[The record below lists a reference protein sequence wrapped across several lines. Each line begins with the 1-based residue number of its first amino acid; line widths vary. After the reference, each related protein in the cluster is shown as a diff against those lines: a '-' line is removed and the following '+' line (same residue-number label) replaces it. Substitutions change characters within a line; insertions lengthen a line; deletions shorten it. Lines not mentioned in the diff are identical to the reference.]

1 MSAAIVLL
9 MLLIGALTGSNFV
22 ALGRGRPQTSPTFN
36 YGEALQKAIW
46 FYEAQVSGTKPS
58 TNRVTWRA
66 DSTLNDGADVGH
78 DLTGG
83 WFDAGDHIKFGFAMA
98 SSVTMLAWGAVE
110 NRQAYVDSGQLQF
123 LLNNLRVAND
133 YFIKAHT
140 APNELYG
147 QVGTQGPDHSFWG
160 PPEIT
165 PEVRASAKI
174 DMQHPGSDLAAET
187 AAAMAVSSIVFRPT
201 DPTYADTL

>member
-1 MSAAIVLL
+1 MVLARA
-9 MLLIGALTGSNFV
+9 GGQAS
-22 ALGRGRPQTSPTFN
+22 QTFN
-36 YGEALQKAIW
+36 YGEALQKAIF
-46 FYEAQVSGTKPS
+46 FYEEQVSGAKPG

-66 DSTLNDGADVGH
+66 DAALNDGSDVGK

-98 SSVTMLAWGAVE
+98 SAATMLAWGAVE
-110 NRQAYVDSGQLQF
+110 YRQAFADSGQLPF

-147 QVGTQGPDHSFWG
+147 QIGTQSLDHSFWG
-160 PPEIT
+160 PPEIMQMQR
-165 PEVRASAKI
+165 PAAKI
-174 DMQHPGSDLAAET
+174 DATHPGSDLAAET
-187 AAAMAVSSIVFRPT
+187 AAAMAAASIVFRPSDT
-201 DPTYADTL
+201 TYADTLLTHSKQLFAF